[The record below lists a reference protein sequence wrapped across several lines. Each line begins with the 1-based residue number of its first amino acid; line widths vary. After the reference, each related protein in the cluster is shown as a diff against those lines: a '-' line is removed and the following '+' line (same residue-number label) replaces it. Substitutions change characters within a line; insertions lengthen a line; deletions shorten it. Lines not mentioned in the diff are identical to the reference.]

1 MNTLK
6 AEHLKV
12 AELSSLYEILQI
24 IERWAAYLWFNSLS
38 YISIPGFSTDSF
50 WFTILK
56 WDWITCIKFNI
67 YIIFE
72 SQWHHQCD
80 FLLTTLFFDIGCCFG
95 DRWNKERKNFGWNI
109 SVCESEKKHSLFTIS
124 CPQTWYSMCQLIDKR
139 QVDVQCMRKG
149 GGSNFNAE
157 ILYNY
162 EKCTAHWTV
171 VKKKER
177 TNLKFFFHFSFS
189 VFVHIHPT
197 ARNLE

>member
-80 FLLTTLFFDIGCCFG
+80 FLLTTLFSDIGCCFG
-95 DRWNKERKNFGWNI
+95 IVEIRREKTLDETFPYANRKRNI
-109 SVCESEKKHSLFTIS
+109 
-124 CPQTWYSMCQLIDKR
+124 
-139 QVDVQCMRKG
+139 
-149 GGSNFNAE
+149 
-157 ILYNY
+157 
-162 EKCTAHWTV
+162 
-171 VKKKER
+171 
-177 TNLKFFFHFSFS
+177 HFSQFP
-189 VFVHIHPT
+189 VPKLDIRCV
-197 ARNLE
+197 NW